1 MRPARLE
8 MNFPRSYTQSGS
20 SVGWPPMLLERNDM
34 VRITGVLYYLSFHT
48 RPESDIQP
56 KLRLQGLFL
65 VYMTIWN
72 NKLYDKVAYVH

>member
-1 MRPARLE
+1 
-8 MNFPRSYTQSGS
+8 
-20 SVGWPPMLLERNDM
+20 MLLERNDM